1 MRLLTQSA
9 FVDEDERTAF
19 VLGFFLMR
27 VQVLRFQ
34 VRICSS
40 LRSRAF
46 PTGRCGLQSSAR
58 RIFTDVAFVVVDPEL
73 VSDQPSHP
81 RTAPQGRGEAVGLRA
96 FQQQR
101 RQAFALCGIEERL
114 ASGAPGLAESG
125 RTLLAV
131 LTAATH

>member
-1 MRLLTQSA
+1 
-9 FVDEDERTAF
+9 
-19 VLGFFLMR
+19 MR

-34 VRICSS
+34 VRIRSS
-40 LRSRAF
+40 LRSARLSDRALRA
-46 PTGRCGLQSSAR
+46 PVERSQDLP
-58 RIFTDVAFVVVDPEL
+58 DVACVVCDPEL

-81 RTAPQGRGEAVGLRA
+81 RTAPQGRWEAVGFRA

-131 LTAATH
+131 LPPPLTDGLASGRFSRLAVSD